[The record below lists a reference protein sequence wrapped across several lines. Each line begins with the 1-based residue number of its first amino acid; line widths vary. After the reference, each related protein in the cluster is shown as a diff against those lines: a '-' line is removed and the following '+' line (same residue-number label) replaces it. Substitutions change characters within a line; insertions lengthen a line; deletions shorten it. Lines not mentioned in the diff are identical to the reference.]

1 MQRLPPNSIDAIVTD
16 PPYGLSF
23 MGKDWDTLGKS
34 RRTRKSG
41 DCPKV
46 LRGLSPGISA
56 AQHASYE
63 WHYRWAVQVLRVL
76 KPGAHLLAFGGTRT
90 HHRLYCAIEDA
101 GFEIRDTLMWLYG
114 QGFPKSLDVSK
125 ALDKAAGAERRRLG
139 RRIAADGT
147 PVGGRKNVTCGE
159 GWQRPWRDKPL
170 EDQGQAWD
178 SAPATEMA
186 RVWEGWGT
194 GLKPAWEAICLAR
207 KPLDGTVAHNV
218 QRWGTGALNIEAC
231 RIVGADGSGNW
242 GSSNV
247 HCKPAFCSAR
257 TRHEYRTERHSSG
270 RFPANLILGCS
281 CPPSRKSDTSDP
293 SNPTEAHLPSCPVAL
308 LDSQS
313 GKSVRAG
320 NLQPARFGSKGGRTS
335 VWGIGAEVPHVY
347 DRGGFASRFFYCA
360 KASRSERD
368 GRNLTGNS
376 PHRLNGSGKLVN
388 GTGKV
393 KLVQNNHPTVKP
405 VALMRWLVRL
415 VTPPGGLVLDPF
427 AGSGSTGVACRQQG
441 FRYLGIDLNPE
452 YVRIARARIASAR
465 PISTSTLT
473 STSSR

>member
-1 MQRLPPNSIDAIVTD
+1 MSRQPSAVLCGDALTHLRTLPSDSIDSCVTD
-16 PPYGLSF
+16 PPYHISF
-23 MGKDWDTLGKS
+23 MGKAWDNPKTGTVPLG
-34 RRTRKSG
+34 
-41 DCPKV
+41 
-46 LRGLSPGISA
+46 GLSPFSQSQA
-56 AQHASYE
+56 
-63 WHYRWAVQVLRVL
+63 WHHSWAVEVLRVL
-76 KPGAHLLAFGGTRT
+76 KPGGHVLAFGGTRT
-90 HHRLYCAIEDA
+90 HHRLYCATEDA
-101 GFEIRDTLMWLYG
+101 GFEIRDTLCWLYG

-125 ALDKAAGAERRRLG
+125 AL
-139 RRIAADGT
+139 
-147 PVGGRKNVTCGE
+147 RKS
-159 GWQRPWRDKPL
+159 DM
-170 EDQGQAWD
+170 
-178 SAPATEMA
+178 SAPTDPSDSSP
-186 RVWEGWGT
+186 WSGWGT
-194 GLKPAWEAICLAR
+194 ALKPAWEAICLAR